1 MGRSDLTNKV
11 LYIGSWKVDF
21 LFGEKGYDRKEVM
34 EYLYDCGASDYAL
47 RQAENLMVMCEWN
60 CGFTYADPMMH
71 QAVVFIGPTSSGEEF
86 VDTLVHEVHHLA
98 VAIAADLGIDLESE
112 TPAYIAGD
120 SARDLADIICQMGCR
135 HCKG

>member
-1 MGRSDLTNKV
+1 MEHKV

-34 EYLYDCGASDYAL
+34 EYLYECGASDYAL

-60 CGFTYADPMMH
+60 CGFTYADPMTH

-135 HCKG
+135 HCRE

>member
-1 MGRSDLTNKV
+1 MTART
-11 LYIGSWKVDF
+11 LYIGSWVVDF

-34 EYLYDCGASDYAL
+34 EYLSDCGASDYAM

-60 CGFTYADPMMH
+60 CGFTYADPMSRR
-71 QAVVFIGPTSSGEEF
+71 AVVFIGPTSSGAEF

-98 VAIAADLGIDLESE
+98 VAIAYELGIDLEAE

-120 SARDLADIICQMGCR
+120 SAKELADVVCKMGCGCCR
-135 HCKG
+135 E